1 MDTKPQKSLR
11 PRRKPE
17 QDRSRERARQIM
29 DVTAKLL
36 DRVGFDDL
44 TTILIAKELNISVGA
59 LYHYYPNKHAILR
72 ALAERWLAAWNIIL
86 DDIEALPVERMSI
99 ERLVSEMSALF
110 ASVYEDQKAVLPL
123 ARAMSVVPEIRDLDL
138 KHDALVVTCL
148 SRVFK
153 RMGIGKSNNDRQR
166 IGNIYLETIHA
177 IMILHLKATGVG
189 SKRILEDVN
198 AMSIALLYRHLKH
211 A

>member
-1 MDTKPQKSLR
+1 
-11 PRRKPE
+11 
-17 QDRSRERARQIM
+17 M

-36 DRVGFDDL
+36 DGVGFDDL

-148 SRVFK
+148 ARVFK

-166 IGNIYLETIHA
+166 IGNIYLETVHA

-189 SKRILEDVN
+189 SKRILESVN
-198 AMSIALLYRHLKH
+198 AMSRALLYRHLKQ